1 MLRLRAK
8 IKDFCFVTSICSFTV
23 EGVNLNAKKFNFCYQ
38 FQLILAQGLIWVPSK
53 GQENPNFSAFDTLG
67 SETDNPAFDPGRFGT
82 RPDGTEILKLYA
94 KPEVEIVRKLERCT
108 QNHIDARYDEV
119 NEHS

>member
-1 MLRLRAK
+1 M
-8 IKDFCFVTSICSFTV
+8 FTV
-23 EGVNLNAKKFNFCYQ
+23 LSKKKHF
-38 FQLILAQGLIWVPSK
+38 LIYIEKYFRPLYPK